1 MAERKSKPRF
11 DRSTQDIGN
20 ILGLEHV
27 NVTVPDQSQATNFY
41 VQGMGFTRDP
51 YVDFGS
57 FNVWINLGEQQF
69 HLPTRDPQVV
79 RGHVGVVVPD
89 LDQLEQR
96 LTRISRQFAESKFS
110 FKRLKSRIDVT
121 CPWGNRIRCFAPGDF
136 RDMSLGMPYVEFDVP
151 EGTTKDIAEFYV
163 TVMGAPASAAKGLA
177 RVSIGKGQELRFRE
191 TPKKLPPY
199 DGHHIAIYTVNFSGP
214 HNLLNKKKLVIEESD
229 NHQYRFNR
237 IVAPRTGKVL
247 FEIEHEVRSLYHPMF
262 ARNLTNRNADQSF
275 FNYRRGRDAFM
286 PA

>member
-89 LDQLEQR
+89 LGQLC
-96 LTRISRQFAESKFS
+96 LLYTSPS
-110 FKRLKSRIDVT
+110 
-121 CPWGNRIRCFAPGDF
+121 P
-136 RDMSLGMPYVEFDVP
+136 RDS
-151 EGTTKDIAEFYV
+151 
-163 TVMGAPASAAKGLA
+163 
-177 RVSIGKGQELRFRE
+177 
-191 TPKKLPPY
+191 
-199 DGHHIAIYTVNFSGP
+199 
-214 HNLLNKKKLVIEESD
+214 
-229 NHQYRFNR
+229 
-237 IVAPRTGKVL
+237 
-247 FEIEHEVRSLYHPMF
+247 
-262 ARNLTNRNADQSF
+262 
-275 FNYRRGRDAFM
+275 
-286 PA
+286 